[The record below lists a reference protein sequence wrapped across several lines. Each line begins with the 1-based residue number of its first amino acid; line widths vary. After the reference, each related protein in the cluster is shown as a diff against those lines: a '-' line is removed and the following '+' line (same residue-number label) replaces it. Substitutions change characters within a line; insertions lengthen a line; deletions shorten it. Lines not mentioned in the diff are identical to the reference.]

1 MNTFLAPSKIPNT
14 LSVNKCF
21 DVLKRLKIPYLII
34 DKTTRLNKRINLSK
48 STIYSIILN
57 YIDHLME
64 AI

>member
-48 STIYSIILN
+48 KYDIFNNIELY
-57 YIDHLME
+57 DHLME